1 MIDGPLYRAPIG
13 PNPQRVLDLG
23 TGTGIWAI
31 DFADEFPG
39 ALVIGTDLSPI
50 QPTDV
55 PPNIKFYVDDMESG
69 WTYGPDEKFDF
80 IHSRALSG
88 CIANFDQLY
97 RRVHDNLNPGGWV
110 EVQEYET
117 AFYSDDDPTL
127 SKVPNCKKLQDLC
140 NEAGEKAGAV
150 FMIAQEQR
158 QKLIS
163 AGFEDVREDIYM
175 VRLIESRD

>member
-1 MIDGPLYRAPIG
+1 
-13 PNPQRVLDLG
+13 LG

-50 QPTDV
+50 QPTNV
-55 PPNIKFYVDDMESG
+55 PPNIKFYVDDMESE

-80 IHSRALSG
+80 VHSRALSG
-88 CIANFDQLY
+88 SITNFDLLY
-97 RRVHDNLNPGGWV
+97 RRIHDNLNPGGWV

-117 AFYSDDDPTL
+117 VLYSDDDPTL
-127 SKVPNCKKLQDLC
+127 SKAPNCKKLGVLC
-140 NEAGEKAGAV
+140 NEASEKAGAV
-150 FMIAQEQR
+150 LMIAQEQK

-163 AGFEDVREDIYM
+163 AGFEDVREDVYK
-175 VRLIESRD
+175 VRLSDSAIDLIH